1 MILREIPKL
10 LTDKECDYIISL
22 IEKQNQKSMVA
33 AGGKNIIE
41 NTRTSST
48 SNLNHSDKKVAE
60 IHKRIADIVK
70 KDTSYG
76 EHLQGQKYEEGQ
88 YFRPHFD
95 WFEGDAYTRHCLASG
110 NRTHTLMVYLNDD
123 FEGGGTD
130 FPELDFTAKP
140 EKGKALIWTHLKKD
154 GTGDR
159 DGMHEGQDV
168 TKGTKYIITSWW
180 RENKWDGGQDNTLG
194 NEAMKAKEQAT
205 EDMKIPKAQMEVIK
219 NSKKVY
225 TSTNDFPKFTK
236 DGFEKFKVPENL
248 WHDIIQ
254 MYAEVRNN
262 KVEEHFEGKQHFI
275 TGADKTSELMDL
287 NLVADKRNKLHQD
300 LLPMHEEWCGE
311 KLNATYI
318 YGIRSY
324 LNNADLRQHTDRI
337 NTHHISSIIMLD
349 KMLDGQPDWALDIQA
364 HDGTWHKVYLEP
376 GEMVLYESAK
386 CMHGRNE
393 RFQGKYY
400 RNFYI
405 HYQLAEW
412 TNG

>member
-76 EHLQGQKYEEGQ
+76 EHLQGQKYEPGQ
-88 YFRPHFD
+88 YFKPHYD
-95 WFEGDAYTRHCLASG
+95 WFQGDAYKLHCLASG

-130 FPELDFTAKP
+130 FPELNFTAKP
-140 EKGKALIWTHLKKD
+140 EKGKAIMWTHLKKD
-154 GTGDR
+154 GTGDT
-159 DGMHEGQDV
+159 DGMHEGMTV

-180 RENKWDGGQDNTLG
+180 RENKWQGGMDNQMG
-194 NEAMKAKEQAT
+194 RKALEKQETKEL
-205 EDMKIPKAQMEVIK
+205 PKNNLTIVHTNKE
-219 NSKKVY
+219 Y
-225 TSTNDFPKFTK
+225 TNQQDFPKFTEV
-236 DGFEKFKVPENL
+236 GFEKRKIPSEL
-248 WHDIIQ
+248 WTEIID
-254 MYAEVRNN
+254 MYAAVRDNQ
-262 KVEEHFEGKQHFI
+262 VEEHFEGKQHFI
-275 TGADKTSELMDL
+275 TGAEKTSELLDL
-287 NLVADKRNKLHQD
+287 TRVATQRDRLHKA
-300 LLPMHEEWCGE
+300 LLPMHEEWVGE
-311 KLNATYI
+311 RLNPTYI

-324 LNNADLRQHTDRI
+324 LHNADLKQHVDRI
-337 NTHHISSIIMLD
+337 QTHHISSILMVD
-349 KMLDGQPDWALDIQA
+349 KFLDGQPDWPLDIQA

-386 CMHGRNE
+386 CKHGRDE
-393 RFQGKYY
+393 RFQGKYF
-400 RNFYI
+400 RNFYV
-405 HYQLAEW
+405 HYQLADW
-412 TNG
+412 KYGG